1 MKNYYDIE
9 LHRELS
15 KILKNDFVVDDIYP
29 YFDKMNKLF
38 PVKFDRYHLE
48 KLHNYEILRWDGI
61 NYDDLSLFIHN
72 VIKENRINE
81 EEIVIY
87 LGDNLSDY
95 AYIFLLR
102 DLNKIIH
109 KLLSIPEQHYIIN
122 SNMSWCIFIS
132 LENDV
137 EFARTM

>member
-48 KLHNYEILRWDGI
+48 KLHNYETLRWDGI

-72 VIKENRINE
+72 VIK
-81 EEIVIY
+81 
-87 LGDNLSDY
+87 
-95 AYIFLLR
+95 
-102 DLNKIIH
+102 
-109 KLLSIPEQHYIIN
+109 
-122 SNMSWCIFIS
+122 
-132 LENDV
+132 
-137 EFARTM
+137 

>member
-72 VIKENRINE
+72 VIKENRINIR
-81 EEIVIY
+81 IVI
-87 LGDNLSDY
+87 
-95 AYIFLLR
+95 
-102 DLNKIIH
+102 
-109 KLLSIPEQHYIIN
+109 
-122 SNMSWCIFIS
+122 
-132 LENDV
+132 
-137 EFARTM
+137 

>member
-15 KILKNDFVVDDIYP
+15 KILKNDFIVDDI
-29 YFDKMNKLF
+29 
-38 PVKFDRYHLE
+38 
-48 KLHNYEILRWDGI
+48 YEILRWDGI

-87 LGDNLSDY
+87 LGDNLTDY